1 MFLWL
6 IGCGAFGIYLAPQP
20 LDTGETGLDSATPDA
35 IDCSQV
41 GFFGQQPDYDDAG
54 TVYGRVTSPNGLVGV
69 GGANVEMDD
78 AWVVTQDHGCFVFDL
93 PAGTQTLEIDRGRYT
108 ATVEVTVVEGE
119 SVDIGA
125 IGLDSDVQMAVVY
138 GKYDNVGELVGH
150 LGVEYQGLS
159 ELDEVFEDL
168 DDYDA
173 IFVNCGGG
181 GAGTDLQTL
190 ELRAWVEQGGTLYV
204 SDWEWELF
212 EAVVPE
218 AVDFREDPR
227 IGEAGTLSA
236 TILDRNIAAMLG
248 SETASVAFDLPSW
261 AVIDGVDQATPLV
274 QASVDGR
281 QRPLAVSHAVGD
293 GRVIFTSF
301 HNEAQMTKDM
311 QTILY
316 SLILSL

>member
-1 MFLWL
+1 MFHWL
-6 IGCGAFGIYLAPQP
+6 VGCGAYGIYLAPQP
-20 LDTGETGLDSATPDA
+20 LDTGETGLDSATPDV

-93 PAGTQTLEIDRGRYT
+93 PAGT
-108 ATVEVTVVEGE
+108 
-119 SVDIGA
+119 
-125 IGLDSDVQMAVVY
+125 
-138 GKYDNVGELVGH
+138 
-150 LGVEYQGLS
+150 
-159 ELDEVFEDL
+159 
-168 DDYDA
+168 
-173 IFVNCGGG
+173 
-181 GAGTDLQTL
+181 DLQAL
-190 ELRAWVEQGGTLYV
+190 ELRAWVESGGTLYV

-227 IGEAGTLSA
+227 IGEAGTLTA

-301 HNEAQMTKDM
+301 HNEAQMTEDM